1 MRTLA
6 ELEAM
11 LDGIRDAPAETGVV
25 ELIVRRPA
33 VDEREVVS
41 EVPAGRH
48 RGCRRRLLAGPRK
61 RPPRPIDPRTP
72 EAQITV
78 MNARAAA
85 AIAGDVSQ

>member
-41 EVPAGRH
+41 EIRLDVVEGA
-48 RGCRRRLLAGPRK
+48 RRRLVAGPG
-61 RPPRPIDPRTP
+61 
-72 EAQITV
+72 EQQH
-78 MNARAAA
+78 ARR
-85 AIAGDVSQ
+85 IARIRRHSSP